1 MSDAVEA
8 KRYLEGLDEKLKA
21 RNPEITLWEQY
32 FEGMHRL
39 QFATSR
45 FRSIF
50 GNLFREFADNW
61 CPLVVEASVERLLI
75 NGFRAGTEAN
85 EADLE
90 ATKIWRD
97 NSLDADYRIAHTE
110 AVKLAHAY
118 VLVDAEN
125 KAPETD
131 SPLITIEHPAQA
143 IVMHHPASRRL
154 RLAGLKEWIDENDR
168 LCATLYMADKIYR
181 FEGNEKSGQEEQR
194 SIGWSGLQTGAD
206 YLQSPSSQVG
216 YGIEWVPR
224 QGVPFEMENTLKV
237 VPLVPLRNNPTL
249 KGGRSDIAVV
259 IPLQDAVNKTVAD
272 MMIASEFASFAQRWA
287 TGLEVPKDPQT
298 GRALNN
304 QEFISG
310 PGRVWIAEHP
320 DAKFGQFEASNL
332 QNYVHAVEM
341 LIQHVAALTR
351 TPPHYL
357 LGQALALDT
366 VVPTPTGRRTMEELL
381 VGDLVF
387 DEQGQPQTVEEVFP
401 VLLDEPCYRLTFDD
415 GSEIVADAD
424 HKWATSHYAKP
435 RAARDVPRETSVVT
449 TREICNTLK
458 VSGGKDKT
466 AHHFIETCSPL
477 KGSGDLPIDPYV
489 LGIWLGDGDSRA
501 GVITQSAEDADEL
514 AELLIATGENVHI
527 RREADK
533 PTIRRLTISPRN
545 GKCKRGHERKHGAKN
560 CEQCEKDRRAG
571 RLGPII
577 NATLTVRLKAAGL
590 IHNKRVPATYLV
602 ASHDNRVA
610 LLQGLM
616 DSDGHAGA
624 NGQVEFTQSEE
635 GLARDVFALAASLG
649 DKPRIASR
657 PHGKK
662 TQFRVTWTPH
672 QKVFR
677 LARKAAAQKVAAI
690 EGHGLAL
697 QTSRRYIVGCEPVAS
712 VPVRCIRVSGSSK
725 LFLVT
730 DACIATHNSGSFPSG
745 DSLTATETGLV
756 AKVRSKQTDFQVTW
770 NEVMRL
776 AFRAKGSE
784 QANEPIETIWGD
796 PEQRIYSQRVDG
808 ALKLSTLGVPQDAI
822 FEEIGKTP
830 QEIARWHAMKRAMA
844 EAEPGSAEAAE
855 HSTLFAIPPAPAPGE
870 KPPPSGPEGNLV
882 QEQAISTV
890 ERVARIND

>member
-8 KRYLEGLDEKLKA
+8 KRYLEVLDEKLKA

-61 CPLVVEASVERLLI
+61 CPLVVEASVERLHI

-85 EADLE
+85 EADLQ

-97 NSLDADYRIAHTE
+97 NCLDADYRIAHIE

-168 LCATLYMADKIYR
+168 LCATLYMADTIYR

-194 SIGWSGLQTGAD
+194 SIGWSGLQTGTD

-216 YGIEWVPR
+216 HGIEWVPR
-224 QGVPFEMENTLKV
+224 QGVPFEVENALKV
-237 VPLVPLRNNPTL
+237 VPLVPLCNNPTL

-259 IPLQDAVNKTVAD
+259 IPLQDAVNKMVAD

-387 DEQGQPQTVEEVFP
+387 DEQGQPQTVEEAFP
-401 VLLDEPCYRLTFDD
+401 VLLGEPCYRLTFDD

-424 HKWATSHYAKP
+424 HKWVTSHYAKP

-449 TREICNTLK
+449 TREIRNTLK
-458 VSGGKDKT
+458 IPGGKDKT
-466 AHHFIETCSPL
+466 AHHFIETCS
-477 KGSGDLPIDPYV
+477 
-489 LGIWLGDGDSRA
+489 SR
-501 GVITQSAEDADEL
+501 
-514 AELLIATGENVHI
+514 H
-527 RREADK
+527 
-533 PTIRRLTISPRN
+533 
-545 GKCKRGHERKHGAKN
+545 
-560 CEQCEKDRRAG
+560 
-571 RLGPII
+571 
-577 NATLTVRLKAAGL
+577 
-590 IHNKRVPATYLV
+590 
-602 ASHDNRVA
+602 
-610 LLQGLM
+610 
-616 DSDGHAGA
+616 
-624 NGQVEFTQSEE
+624 
-635 GLARDVFALAASLG
+635 
-649 DKPRIASR
+649 
-657 PHGKK
+657 
-662 TQFRVTWTPH
+662 
-672 QKVFR
+672 
-677 LARKAAAQKVAAI
+677 
-690 EGHGLAL
+690 
-697 QTSRRYIVGCEPVAS
+697 YIVGCEPVAS
-712 VPVRCIRVSGSSK
+712 VPVRCIRVSGPSK

-756 AKVRSKQTDFQVTW
+756 AKVNSKQTDFQVTW

-855 HSTLFAIPPAPAPGE
+855 HSTLFAIPPTPQEQEAQKPG
-870 KPPPSGPEGNLV
+870 PQGPEGNLV
-882 QEQAISTV
+882 EEQAITQAA
-890 ERVARIND
+890 RIARIND